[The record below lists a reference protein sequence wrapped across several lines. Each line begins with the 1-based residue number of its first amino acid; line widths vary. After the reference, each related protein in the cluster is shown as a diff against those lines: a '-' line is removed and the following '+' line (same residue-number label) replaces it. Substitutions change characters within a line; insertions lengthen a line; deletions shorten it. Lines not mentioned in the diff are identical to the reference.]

1 MENIKNN
8 MTKMVNTC
16 DYCSKDLK
24 DMNVENKTRHIN
36 KHIKNGHE
44 KISKIKPITGFFH
57 KQAAVTNLASLLDYN
72 NVNEPIII
80 NEFGS
85 SECQI
90 ELNTNLDKSFDELSN
105 LLNID
110 NLVSRALC
118 ALMRE

>member
-44 KISKIKPITGFFH
+44 KTSKIKPITGFFH
-57 KQAAVTNLASLLDYN
+57 KQAAVM
-72 NVNEPIII
+72 VV
-80 NEFGS
+80 
-85 SECQI
+85 
-90 ELNTNLDKSFDELSN
+90 LNGA
-105 LLNID
+105 I
-110 NLVSRALC
+110 
-118 ALMRE
+118 